1 MLGLALPDIK
11 IRVGVEAKVLDTD
24 GNLDCSPEVASM
36 CDGIIASVHRPPGS
50 DGADS
55 WSRLDAD
62 AAVDLEFQLAMAIVT
77 HSRANVLAHPMGM
90 AVTRLGLK
98 PLRQLH
104 ELAAACRESGKA
116 FELNTRYCSSPDDW
130 IAVVKES
137 GCRVSLGSDA
147 HRTSDVGSAW
157 RVFVLGEG
165 GPK

>member
-1 MLGLALPDIK
+1 MVADARNALP
-11 IRVGVEAKVLDTD
+11 RSRRL
-24 GNLDCSPEVASM
+24 
-36 CDGIIASVHRPPGS
+36 
-50 DGADS
+50 GADS
-55 WSRLDAD
+55 RGGGAAVATD

-90 AVTRLGLK
+90 AVTRLELK